1 MTFKNI
7 VKPILVL
14 TLICLAVALLLA
26 VVNYVAAPII
36 AEATAEAERKA
47 RSEALP
53 GATEFSEVDLKGY
66 ADLPESV
73 VSCYRDDAG
82 GGYVFLVK
90 GAGYGGKSN
99 PITLLVGIKP
109 DGKIAGI
116 KIPMLT
122 FIIIALLCLFIVW
135 FRRTKL
141 GQDMRAVGQDME
153 VARDAGIN
161 VERTRIIS
169 IVMSTVLAGIGMVIY
184 LQNMGNIATYSAHS
198 QIGMFCIAALLVGG
212 ASVDRASIG
221 NVFLGVILFHTM
233 FIVAPRA
240 GAYITGDSMIG
251 EYFRV
256 FVSYAVITL
265 ALIMY
270 ETNKRRAKS
279 AAGREL
285 AAAQEMDDAGKAA
298 AGEK

>member
-116 KIPMLT
+116 KIT
-122 FIIIALLCLFIVW
+122 DVSGE
-135 FRRTKL
+135 T
-141 GQDMRAVGQDME
+141 
-153 VARDAGIN
+153 
-161 VERTRIIS
+161 
-169 IVMSTVLAGIGMVIY
+169 AGIGDKVKKNDFTSRFTGIDHTEVDGV
-184 LQNMGNIATYSAHS
+184 LNVSGATYSSTGVKTGVRDA
-198 QIGMFCIAALLVGG
+198 FV
-212 ASVDRASIG
+212 
-221 NVFLGVILFHTM
+221 VFDVLTS
-233 FIVAPRA
+233 P
-240 GAYITGDSMIG
+240 D
-251 EYFRV
+251 
-256 FVSYAVITL
+256 
-265 ALIMY
+265 
-270 ETNKRRAKS
+270 
-279 AAGREL
+279 
-285 AAAQEMDDAGKAA
+285 
-298 AGEK
+298 